1 MKKALDERLKHRLIG
16 MIVILSLM
24 IIFLPPMMKHSTHN
38 FDELTSYRLPKK
50 PPMPKISVLNKTEMF
65 KKVKVAAVSIP
76 HPAKVKT
83 HLSRA
88 QYLSRDP
95 SIQMAQMNT
104 EAKTLQSDEV
114 FTIQLATFSHEANAQ
129 ALVRK
134 LRAKG
139 FAATAQLINH
149 QQGELYQVIVGQ
161 LKHREQAIDLQK
173 KLVNNTQLNGL
184 IIKTKVS

>member
-1 MKKALDERLKHRLIG
+1 MKTLDERLKHRLIG

-24 IIFLPPMMKHSTHN
+24 IIFLPPMMKQSTHH

-50 PPMPKISVLNKTEMF
+50 PSMPKISVLNKKEMF
-65 KKVKVAAVSIP
+65 KKVKIAAVSIP
-76 HPAKVKT
+76 RPAKVKT
-83 HLSRA
+83 HISRA
-88 QYLSRDP
+88 QYLSHEP
-95 SIQMAQMNT
+95 IQTAHKNT
-104 EAKTLQSDEV
+104 ESKILQSDEV
-114 FTIQLATFSHEANAQ
+114 FTIQLATFNHEANAQ

-139 FAATAQLINH
+139 FAATAQLITH
-149 QQGELYQVIVGQ
+149 QQGDLYQVIVGQ

>member
-24 IIFLPPMMKHSTHN
+24 ILFLPPMMKQSTHH
-38 FDELTSYRLPKK
+38 FDELTSYRVPKK
-50 PPMPKISVLNKTEMF
+50 PPMPKISVLNKKEMF
-65 KKVKVAAVSIP
+65 KKVKVASVSIP
-76 HPAKVKT
+76 RPAKVKT
-83 HLSRA
+83 HLSPA
-88 QYLSRDP
+88 QYLSHEP
-95 SIQMAQMNT
+95 ATQTAHINI
-104 EAKTLQSDEV
+104 EPKTLQSDEV
-114 FTIQLATFSHEANAQ
+114 FTIQLATFSREANAQ

-149 QQGELYQVIVGQ
+149 QQGGFYQVIVGQ